1 MADTD
6 DDTAR
11 QMMLVSAAFTDAYRK
26 EFRAFGPRHRNVDR
40 WRYELGWN
48 VPNSVV
54 NAYLAPE
61 EPRSAH
67 YG

>member
-6 DDTAR
+6 DETAR
-11 QMMLVSAAFTDAYRK
+11 QMMYASATFIEEYRK
-26 EFRAFGPRHRNVDR
+26 AFRSFGPRHRNVDR

-54 NAYLAPE
+54 KAYLAPE
-61 EPRSAH
+61 P
-67 YG
+67 GNG